1 MEKTD
6 LASVHRRLK
15 SPDIKARKRA
25 LKVIKEYKRNKKKAQ

>member
-6 LASVHRRLK
+6 LASAHRRLK

-25 LKVIKEYKRNKKKAQ
+25 LKVIKDAKRNSKKA